1 MEKAVRKVTAFN
13 AHRRHTISEVP
24 GWGWTTGRK
33 MCCGEDFSQELEAEG
48 DSTHPE
54 SSIPIPA
61 PPTPTIPEEP
71 AAPSQYA
78 TMGRSDQNFPPKVCE
93 GLLAM
98 LNKRDW
104 LIAQRRGDGGGAPAP
119 ATTLVAAP
127 VDELVALN
135 RRLWALASDPL
146 TAQFCRARL
155 ELLGKRFEC
164 YVLEARDEEMQ
175 EQRHSASGR
184 SFLTVPKVD
193 THLHASALMTAG
205 QLADFMQAKYKADG
219 ERELRDGVTVGKEMR
234 DAGFKP
240 DRFDGDA
247 LEVEGSYLMFQNF
260 DAFNQAFSPLGS
272 RAMKSLFMGTDALG
286 GEYLREALKICCDV
300 AKKASGFLEP
310 RFSVYG
316 RKRDEWA
323 KLARWCRAQKVDEI
337 SNCLLA
343 VQLPRVYPVWRG
355 KGDVLSFGDFLRNF
369 WEPLFEAL
377 GGDDAPEPGSALDD
391 IAWLAARVRVLDTVD
406 DESVADVH
414 DIAGLPAPD
423 AWTSDSNPPYSYYHY
438 YMHANLTRLAAVVRA
453 RGRLP
458 AFDVRLRPHGGE
470 AGPEHHL
477 ASAFLFCDGISHGI
491 NLDHNPVLQYLYYLA
506 AVPIGVSPISNSV
519 LFLKYA
525 DSPFPRLFR
534 RGLNVALTTD
544 DPLMFHTTP
553 TPLLEEYAT
562 ARHAFGLSAPDL
574 CEIARNSCLAAFSPA
589 ERVALYGSDAV
600 STGSNVPRCRLAYRK
615 QRLDGEWAAIRAAA
629 ATAPSA
635 AAGGV

>member
-1 MEKAVRKVTAFN
+1 MDTVVRKATAFT
-13 AHRRHTISEVP
+13 AHRRHTVSEVP

-33 MCCGEDFSQELEAEG
+33 MCCGEDFSQELEA
-48 DSTHPE
+48 DPE
-54 SSIPIPA
+54 SSIPIPS
-61 PPTPTIPEEP
+61 PPTPTMPEEP
-71 AAPSQYA
+71 DPASELPGYA
-78 TMGRSDQNFPPKVCE
+78 VLGRSDRDFPPKVCQD
-93 GLLAM
+93 LLAM
-98 LNKRDW
+98 LSKRDW
-104 LIAQRRGDGGGAPAP
+104 LMAQRRGDSGGAPAL
-119 ATTLVAAP
+119 ATTLVSAP

-135 RRLWALASDPL
+135 RRLWDLASNPECN
-146 TAQFCRARL
+146 QFCRARL

-164 YVLEARDEEMQ
+164 YVLEARDEELS
-175 EQRHSASGR
+175 EQRHSGSGR

-205 QLADFMQAKYKADG
+205 QLADFMQAKYQADG
-219 ERELRDGVTVGKEMR
+219 ERVLREGKTVGEEMR
-234 DAGFKP
+234 EAGFVP
-240 DRFDGDA
+240 DSFDGDA
-247 LEVEGSYLMFQNF
+247 LAVEGSYLMFQNF
-260 DAFNQAFSPLGS
+260 EAFNQAFSPLGS

-286 GEYLREALKICCDV
+286 GEYLREALKICCDT
-300 AKKASGFLEP
+300 AKKSSGFLEP

-323 KLARWCRAQKVDEI
+323 KLARWCRVQKVDEI

-343 VQLPRVYPVWRG
+343 VQLPRVYPVWRKLG
-355 KGDVLSFGDFLRNF
+355 NVLSFGDFLRNF

-477 ASAFLFCDGISHGI
+477 ASAFLLCDGISHGI

-506 AVPIGVSPISNSV
+506 AVPIAVSPISNSV
-519 LFLKYA
+519 LFLRYA

-562 ARHAFGLSAPDL
+562 ARHAFGLSAADL
-574 CEIARNSCLAAFSPA
+574 CEIARNSCLAAFSPT
-589 ERVALYGSDAV
+589 ERAALYDGDRSA
-600 STGSNVPRCRLAYRK
+600 GSNVPRCRLAYRK

-629 ATAPSA
+629 AVAPSA
-635 AAGGV
+635 AAGDV